1 MRHKVVKRPFEIPSE
16 DRNVFTDRLSA
27 MTTRPTKLQIASGH
41 LETACQLYLAQAHPA
56 TVVLLAGTA
65 EDMFRCLPATNDTP
79 AVGEHMLQYAR
90 QLTARPDLHYREIH
104 EDMVGLRDAVKHAN
118 RADETHVDIGR
129 TDVHR
134 YLVGA
139 LMNAFRCGVDLTE
152 AMTET
157 FVRIADI
164 EDALERPSC

>member
-1 MRHKVVKRPFEIPSE
+1 
-16 DRNVFTDRLSA
+16 
-27 MTTRPTKLQIASGH
+27 MTTRLTKLQIASGH
-41 LETACQLYLAQAHPA
+41 LETACELFLTDAYPA

-65 EDMFRCLPATNDTP
+65 EDMFRCLPVSNDTP
-79 AVGEHMLQYAR
+79 AVGEHMLEYAR
-90 QLTARPDLHYREIH
+90 QLTSRPDLHYREIK

-118 RADETHVDIGR
+118 RADETHVEIGR

-164 EDALERPSC
+164 EDALERPRW